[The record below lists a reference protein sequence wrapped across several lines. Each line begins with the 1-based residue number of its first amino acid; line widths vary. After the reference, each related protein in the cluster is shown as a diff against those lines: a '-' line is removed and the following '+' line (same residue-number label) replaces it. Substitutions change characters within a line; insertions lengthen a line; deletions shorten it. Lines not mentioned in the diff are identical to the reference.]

1 MELIVIQLLLAFD
14 ISLWNQKNNNN
25 MLNWIWYKLNVI
37 FLTQLLQIL
46 IMKSFYSSQI
56 RLTKFFALPQFSFY
70 SGGRLTISFSQ
81 NPKLWFPLTNGVRTA
96 PHGLTKKVK
105 FNFLQQLIKIRRT
118 HIHPNTSKYEVN
130 PNHALFSFSV
140 FPWKLEKRN
149 LRQSQMKM
157 SNAPMGKVCDVIAS
171 QKWSRWKKKKDERRM
186 ERTNER
192 TKAA

>member
-1 MELIVIQLLLAFD
+1 
-14 ISLWNQKNNNN
+14 
-25 MLNWIWYKLNVI
+25 MLNWILYKLNVI
-37 FLTQLLQIL
+37 FLTQLLEIL

-56 RLTKFFALPQFSFY
+56 RLTKFFALPQFCFY

-96 PHGLTKKVK
+96 PHAQKKVK

-186 ERTNER
+186 ERTNEEGSL
-192 TKAA
+192 KK